1 MSAMPQHHN
10 NEPSDDLRARVG
22 DLALR
27 VENGFNRVGAEMRDG
42 FNRVDADLR
51 DLRESMDRRFG
62 RLENAIYY
70 VGGGGILALIALIG
84 TLLAGM

>member
-1 MSAMPQHHN
+1 MSAMPQHRN

-27 VENGFNRVGAEMRDG
+27 VENG